1 MKNII
6 IYTTSTWQH
15 CHTAKAFLKS
25 EGLKFTE
32 KNVSNN
38 QDFQKELVDLG
49 ARGVP
54 TFKIGDEVIIGF
66 NQDKIMNLIDYKV
79 INCPNCST
87 RTRAPKNK
95 GKIKVTCKKC
105 DKEFIIKT

>member
-6 IYTTSTWQH
+6 IYTTSTWPH

-38 QDFQKELVDLG
+38 QAYQKELVDLG

-54 TFKIGDEVIIGF
+54 TFKIDDEVIIGF
-66 NQDKIMNLIDYKV
+66 DQNKIMNLIDYKV

-87 RTRAPKNK
+87 RVRVPKNK

-105 DKEFIIKT
+105 GENFIIKT

>member
-1 MKNII
+1 M
-6 IYTTSTWQH
+6 
-15 CHTAKAFLKS
+15 
-25 EGLKFTE
+25 KFTE

-38 QDFQKELVDLG
+38 QAYQKELVDLG

-54 TFKIGDEVIIGF
+54 TFKIDDEVIVGF
-66 NQDKIMNLIDYKV
+66 DQKRIMDLIDYKV

-87 RTRAPKNK
+87 RIRVPKNK

-105 DKEFIIKT
+105 GEKFITKT